1 MGCPCALG
9 GGQARPINRGLPG
22 GLRASCLPLCLRCLF
37 SSGRM
42 AALNMLWTGL
52 ALLGILG
59 VLQIPTQAQ
68 AALQPNFQE
77 DKVRGSSPGPQG
89 GTGLCREQGAP
100 WGPIFSLGRGC

>member
-1 MGCPCALG
+1 
-9 GGQARPINRGLPG
+9 
-22 GLRASCLPLCLRCLF
+22 
-37 SSGRM
+37 M